1 MCKVYIQHIYIEDA
15 SRSSRRRLLLGSR
28 TTCGGRECDRGRERE
43 RDSPPS
49 PPASGRES
57 DGLARPAARRVTE
70 PRENEREETR
80 AGEPVDSRRRGATH
94 ARMHARTHILSTH
107 RRSVLELEYLLLEE
121 KKTVVVSRN
130 SGLLSWDFLFVF
142 GIDWF

>member
-1 MCKVYIQHIYIEDA
+1 MHRVLRVADFCSARAPRAEGESAIE
-15 SRSSRRRLLLGSR
+15 
-28 TTCGGRECDRGRERE
+28 GGRE